1 MNKIKK
7 KDSCFKNVKYFRLKW
22 PSLLVFAATFWVY
35 HAVVS
40 ILWLNQ
46 SNTLKLLKYPFWIS
60 AYAGQYVLDLMDT
73 YGAGF
78 AILWIAFWEC
88 VGFMWI
94 YGVKN
99 VCKDIKLMIGSE
111 PGWFWKITWAGVAPI
126 FLLVIFIASV
136 VQWEK
141 PQYVSQ
147 YCTRLR
153 DYFSYFAWFLFSG
166 TTVTLHIPNGPTQ

>member
-1 MNKIKK
+1 
-7 KDSCFKNVKYFRLKW
+7 
-22 PSLLVFAATFWVY
+22 
-35 HAVVS
+35 
-40 ILWLNQ
+40 
-46 SNTLKLLKYPFWIS
+46 
-60 AYAGQYVLDLMDT
+60 MDT

-136 VQWEK
+136 VQWQK
-141 PQYVSQ
+141 PQYVTQ

-153 DYFSYFAWFLFSG
+153 DFFPLTLRDFSPQ
-166 TTVTLHIPNGPTQ
+166 VQR

>member
-1 MNKIKK
+1 
-7 KDSCFKNVKYFRLKW
+7 
-22 PSLLVFAATFWVY
+22 
-35 HAVVS
+35 
-40 ILWLNQ
+40 
-46 SNTLKLLKYPFWIS
+46 
-60 AYAGQYVLDLMDT
+60 MDT

-111 PGWFWKITWAGVAPI
+111 PGWFWKITWAGIAPI
-126 FLLVIFIASV
+126 FLLIIFIASV
-136 VQWEK
+136 VQWKK

-153 DYFSYFAWFLFSG
+153 DFSSLRCVIFFPRRYNGDIPYPDWAHSIGWTLVGISAVQIPLWAILMTLYYLFKRKISQ
-166 TTVTLHIPNGPTQ
+166 VIKPDSKWGPGDKAVRKQILEEMAGMF